1 MVDVVPTTNF
11 PQIRIDYLK
20 KMINFVSDYS
30 HMTEKKEKILQ
41 AALELFAQEGFKSTS
56 TSKVA
61 KKAGVSEGL
70 IFRHFENK
78 EGLLAAII
86 KEGEEKAKLLFA
98 DVVMETD
105 PKEVI
110 RKTLEMGQKT
120 SSNSADA
127 NFWKLQYKI
136 KWELELYGEHKMEPL
151 QRALADAFAKLG
163 YDEPGKEA
171 LLLLI
176 NLDGLATRFY
186 LQKGFDIASMVDYLK
201 SKYNL

>member
-1 MVDVVPTTNF
+1 
-11 PQIRIDYLK
+11 
-20 KMINFVSDYS
+20 
-30 HMTEKKEKILQ
+30 MTEKQEKILT

-78 EGLLAAII
+78 DGLLEAII
-86 KEGEEKAKLLFA
+86 REGEERAKALFA
-98 DVVMETD
+98 DIVLETD

-110 RKTLEMGQKT
+110 RKTLELGKKT
-120 SSNSADA
+120 GFNRESD

-136 KWELELYGEHKMEPL
+136 KWELEQYGEHKMEPL
-151 QRALADAFAKLG
+151 QRALTDAFSKLG
-163 YDEPGKEA
+163 YDQPELEA
-171 LLLLI
+171 QLLLI

-186 LQKGFDIASMVDYLK
+186 LQTNFDIEPLISFIK
-201 SKYNL
+201 SKYGL